1 MDQPEL
7 HGKCV
12 TTTQSCR
19 TDPFLVVLKLNNEH
33 KKGIWRE
40 RERVGKAVM
49 QGDTGAKVESEK
61 QDKERQAQAQ
71 CSTKRAEGI

>member
-1 MDQPEL
+1 M
-7 HGKCV
+7 
-12 TTTQSCR
+12 SI
-19 TDPFLVVLKLNNEH
+19 
-33 KKGIWRE
+33 KKGYGGRE
-40 RERVGKAVM
+40 RGGKAVM